1 MSLYGIR
8 QTAIVCLSLLISN
21 TDMPFTIIAGIEL
34 LVIIFLLFTII
45 GYERDRRKL
54 KKEIRVVY
62 QDMGF
67 RISAHIEQ
75 MLKHANTLRHR
86 LPNELYVK
94 SPKKNNI
101 VKEVCTAFYE
111 AIKARL
117 ENHH

>member
-1 MSLYGIR
+1 ML
-8 QTAIVCLSLLISN
+8 
-21 TDMPFTIIAGIEL
+21 FTIIAGMEL
-34 LVIIFLLFTII
+34 LVIIILLFTII

-54 KKEIRVVY
+54 KKEIRIVY

-75 MLKHANTLRHR
+75 MLKHAKAMRHR
-86 LPNELYVK
+86 LPNELYIK

-101 VKEVCTAFYE
+101 VKEVCCAFYE
-111 AIKARL
+111 ALKARL